1 MATCTR
7 CGREFSSFYIGANP
21 PAECRTCRAAG
32 KLSLPVSAA
41 QPVPPS
47 AQGIPAAVV
56 ARVTKPVVTLTFIG
70 INSLVFV
77 AMLATGASL
86 SSPSLLQAV
95 RWGADFGPLTVS
107 GEWWRPLTSTFIHFG
122 AFHIAMNMWCLWA
135 IGRSLEMLI
144 GRKPFAIAYLLTGIA
159 ASLTSLAW
167 DPLRIS
173 AGASGA
179 VFGITGV
186 FISHLALK
194 KSRIDPALLREKL
207 KSLAVFVGY
216 NLLLG
221 IRSGVDNSAHVGG
234 LVAGLIL
241 GCVLPSVIASRS
253 GGDAPELGAAPD
265 LAAETSRADAIPWA
279 ATLASCAVLLAAAIW
294 IHSRDV
300 SLVHYGEAVRFV
312 ERGQWDQGIAEMQK
326 AAAPGST
333 SLMILAD
340 ALIGE
345 WQLEQNHPV
354 EAIPPLE
361 HALAL
366 APESYDLQH
375 NLALAYLGD
384 GRPNQAYLAITS
396 AMKAEAD
403 DWRGHFVMAL
413 AAEQSGHSDQVS
425 QNIDFVLKAQPDFA
439 EAKGALDRFQSG
451 QVAGSSGGA
460 AIPYAK
466 LAVKSPA
473 WPLYP

>member
-7 CGREFSSFYIGANP
+7 CGREFSSFYIGGNP
-21 PAECRTCRAAG
+21 PAECRTCREAS
-32 KLSLPVSAA
+32 KLSGAVSEAPLGSTAA
-41 QPVPPS
+41 TRVPGS
-47 AQGIPAAVV
+47 V
-56 ARVTKPVVTLTFIG
+56 ALRMPQPVVTLTLIG
-70 INSLVFV
+70 INSLIFV
-77 AMLATGASL
+77 AMMASGG
-86 SSPSLLQAV
+86 SWDGPSLLHAV
-95 RWGADFGPLTVS
+95 RWGADFGPLTIS
-107 GEWWRPLTSTFIHFG
+107 GEWWRPLTSTFVHFG
-122 AFHIAMNMWCLWA
+122 LFHIAMNMWCLWA
-135 IGRSLEMLI
+135 IGRSLEVLL
-144 GRKPFAIAYLLTGIA
+144 GRKAFAIAYLLCGIA

-167 DPLRIS
+167 DPIRVS

-179 VFGITGV
+179 VFGVTGV
-186 FISHLALK
+186 FITHLALK
-194 KSRIDPALLREKL
+194 KSRVDPVQLRAQL

-241 GCVLPSVIASRS
+241 GCVLPSVIHVRSRS
-253 GGDAPELGAAPD
+253 DAPELGTAPE
-265 LAAETSRADAIPWA
+265 LGVERSRADSIPWA
-279 ATLASCAVLLAAAIW
+279 AALAGCAVLVAGAIW
-294 IHSRDV
+294 LHSRD
-300 SLVHYGEAVRFV
+300 LTLAHYGQAVRLV
-312 ERGQWDQGIAEMQK
+312 EHGQWDQGITEMQK
-326 AAAPGST
+326 AAVGGST
-333 SLMILAD
+333 LEILAD

-345 WQLEQNHPV
+345 WQLEQSHPAA
-354 EAIPPLE
+354 AIPPLK

-384 GRPNQAYLAITS
+384 GRPNQAYLAITGAIKS
-396 AMKAEAD
+396 EEN
-403 DWRGHFVMAL
+403 DWRGHFVLAL

-439 EAKGALDRFQSG
+439 EAKEARGRFQTG
-451 QVAGSSGGA
+451 QVAANPGGA

-466 LAVKSPA
+466 LAVKSSA